1 MIYIHWKTYFDFW
14 TLISWAS
21 SLGSDTLGV
30 LGGSSESQL
39 PVSHRIPRVNT
50 EMFIYFLGCTTVQQV
65 GSYFFAQGWNLWLLD
80 WEHRVLTTRLP
91 GKSLTHTLRIVLSSD
106 SHSSVHS

>member
-39 PVSHRIPRVNT
+39 PMSHRIPRVNT
-50 EMFIYFLGCTTVQQV
+50 EMFIYF
-65 GSYFFAQGWNLWLLD
+65 
-80 WEHRVLTTRLP
+80 
-91 GKSLTHTLRIVLSSD
+91 
-106 SHSSVHS
+106 